1 MHMAAMPISTVPP
14 GQVVQSGKDSIHA
27 PRCPSIRAVLA
38 VPGSA
43 PCPLTPDSNH
53 A

>member
-14 GQVVQSGKDSIHA
+14 GQVVQSGKDSTHA
-27 PRCPSIRAVLA
+27 PRCRSFRAVLA